1 MAGGIPISAKF
12 DVAIAEPFDS
22 KLESV
27 STFSELASTSFPYK
41 GMQKLVEDEG
51 DNGIIYH
58 LGTDLTTWSTSTD
71 EDALKQGSNTL
82 TQDLELVRNDA
93 GNTVTTTTTTLD
105 ITNIVEQDSFGIILE
120 KSEIIQNQYE
130 HKVTVGVVNNDVLDR
145 LCSISTQDNLVEII
159 AKDGV
164 NSKISYFNLDFDNA
178 IFSLESG
185 NGIKFNE
192 RTTDEANVDFSTDDN
207 NLLSIGKAKENLLQ
221 QGSNTLTEEL
231 EFNYTGTSSYSATIK
246 EGYSDNTITQK
257 NIEVEDDSG
266 NITTYIQRADLT
278 QIRADGV
285 DSYGNTYSNYLRTG
299 REGSYFGRIEGITD
313 QSSASA
319 NGLYFLTENNSSSSS
334 STAKSFIGTSLHGNG
349 FQYAARA
356 LDLANVVWGE
366 SDYLNVIPPMG
377 TIIDNTQQKHTV
389 TDFTDAFTIPNGTN
403 NATLTMTNAID
414 KDVTITTTSFAN
426 VGDACELS
434 SLLGVGY
441 PVVVADTGVSLVD
454 PNSVASDSFNIKGLR
469 RMNDIGGVVQIQLY

>member
-1 MAGGIPISAKF
+1 
-12 DVAIAEPFDS
+12 
-22 KLESV
+22 
-27 STFSELASTSFPYK
+27 PYK

-266 NITTYIQRADLT
+266 NITTYIQ
-278 QIRADGV
+278 
-285 DSYGNTYSNYLRTG
+285 
-299 REGSYFGRIEGITD
+299 
-313 QSSASA
+313 
-319 NGLYFLTENNSSSSS
+319 
-334 STAKSFIGTSLHGNG
+334 
-349 FQYAARA
+349 
-356 LDLANVVWGE
+356 
-366 SDYLNVIPPMG
+366 
-377 TIIDNTQQKHTV
+377 
-389 TDFTDAFTIPNGTN
+389 
-403 NATLTMTNAID
+403 
-414 KDVTITTTSFAN
+414 
-426 VGDACELS
+426 
-434 SLLGVGY
+434 
-441 PVVVADTGVSLVD
+441 
-454 PNSVASDSFNIKGLR
+454 
-469 RMNDIGGVVQIQLY
+469 